1 MKKVVEV
8 DSRLYYQN
16 GYDNDDGTTNTI
28 SLSSSTSSSLLI
40 NNSDTAAAAVA
51 AIAIPSASSAANK
64 QQQRPR
70 TVDLPR
76 HSPPKKVIQRQKLLL
91 DLEMMVGRIA
101 MIAALILM
109 SGEIITGLSMTD
121 QVSGLL

>member
-40 NNSDTAAAAVA
+40 NNADTAAVA

-76 HSPPKKVIQRQKLLL
+76 HSPPKNVIQRQRLLL
-91 DLEMMVGRIA
+91 DLEMMIGRVA

-121 QVSGLL
+121 QVTGLL